1 MSFGEPRL
9 PSETCPTID
18 KAISLIEEVRDANYD
33 LRKCAIFYRDK
44 AEELEDRVWKAEKR
58 VSELEDEIK
67 EMSASL
73 AALEK

>member
-18 KAISLIEEVRDANYD
+18 KAISLIEDVREANSD
-33 LRKCAIFYRDK
+33 LRKCAQFYIDK

-58 VSELEDEIK
+58 VEQLEDELK
-67 EMSASL
+67 EIAN
-73 AALEK
+73 AR